1 MPREQ
6 RPDRT
11 GHGAD
16 QTTDQTVDRSSGE
29 ATAHAGPVGADDL
42 PTETVL
48 DSVALAMQVDKLT
61 DRWRRAAADLDNL
74 RKRTVRELERDR
86 AAERAHAAAAWLPVL
101 DHLDLALTHADADP
115 TSLVAGV
122 RTVRDQAVDVLARL
136 GYPRHDEVGV
146 PFDPTRHE
154 ALAAVEEPNV
164 PAGTV
169 VAVIRPGYG
178 DTGRQLRPAGVAV
191 SRPPGEPPGGARQ
204 PGEIGPDPGGTGGPA
219 E

>member
-1 MPREQ
+1 
-6 RPDRT
+6 
-11 GHGAD
+11 
-16 QTTDQTVDRSSGE
+16 
-29 ATAHAGPVGADDL
+29 
-42 PTETVL
+42 
-48 DSVALAMQVDKLT
+48 
-61 DRWRRAAADLDNL
+61 
-74 RKRTVRELERDR
+74 
-86 AAERAHAAAAWLPVL
+86 
-101 DHLDLALTHADADP
+101 ADADP
-115 TSLVAGV
+115 ASLVAGV

-154 ALAAVEEPNV
+154 ALTAVEKPNV

-191 SRPPGEPPGGARQ
+191 SRPPGEPSSKPSEPPGGARQ
-204 PGEIGPDPGGTGGPA
+204 PGETGPDPGGAGGPA